1 MSRIPGIAIAAILLV
16 AAACAQ
22 KAPAEAELTSLLR
35 EFLHAAEVGDRA
47 VFDRFF
53 ADDAIYTRSA
63 GVTITKPDI
72 MKNVE
77 PPRPGEPRDKYGAE
91 DIAVHQHGDTAI
103 VAFRLTQDT
112 TENGKAVTH
121 HYRNTGT
128 FMRLPCAG
136 EPTTKCWRVIAWQ
149 ATRIPEEQPKQ

>member
-1 MSRIPGIAIAAILLV
+1 MSRIRNVVIVVTLL
-16 AAACAQ
+16 AAAALAQ
-22 KAPAEAELTSLLR
+22 TAPAQAELTSLLR

-63 GVTITKPDI
+63 GVTITKADI

-77 PPRPGEPRDKYGAE
+77 PPKPGEPRDKYGA
-91 DIAVHQHGDTAI
+91 DDVTVHQHGDTAV
-103 VAFRLTQDT
+103 VAFRLVQET
-112 TENGKAVTH
+112 TENGKSVTH

-136 EPTTKCWRVIAWQ
+136 DSVKNCWRVIAWQ